1 MKNNDYHI
9 PVLLN
14 TAIEYLI
21 NPEIEAHII
30 IDGTT
35 GGGSYSE
42 KIVKS
47 INEKSTLICLDADV
61 NALEFSRKKLN
72 EYAKKIIFCKGNF
85 GKLKN
90 ILKELKIESITG
102 IVLDLGLSEYQL
114 TDEDGFSFMKDTKL
128 DMRADKEGEVKA
140 SDIINSYSK
149 TELEEVFGNF
159 GEIGNAER
167 LADVI
172 VRFRKVKRIE
182 TTFNLLEAI
191 NSEYQIGDKNKF
203 DFYAKIFQAIRIA
216 VNDELENLTSV
227 LKDSFEMIVEG
238 GRIVVVSYH
247 SLEDRIVKKFF
258 REKAFVPSV
267 SKYKNEIITKNKRLK
282 LLTKKAIVPERKE
295 ILFNSKSRSA
305 KLRCA
310 EATWK

>member
-47 INEKSTLICLDADV
+47 INEKSKLICLDADF

-72 EYAKKIIFCKGNF
+72 EYAGKIIFYNGNF
-85 GKLKN
+85 GNLKN
-90 ILKELKIESITG
+90 ILRELKIESITG

-114 TDEDGFSFMKDTKL
+114 TDEEGFSFMKDTKL
-128 DMRADKEGEVKA
+128 DMRADKKGEVDA

-149 TELEEVFGNF
+149 TELEEVFRDF

-167 LADVI
+167 LANAI
-172 VRFRKVKRIE
+172 VKFRNVKRIE
-182 TTFNLLEAI
+182 TTFNLLDAI
-191 NSEYQIGDKNKF
+191 NSEYQVGDKNKF

-227 LKDSFEMIVEG
+227 LNDSFEMIIEG

-247 SLEDRIVKKFF
+247 SLEDRIVKNFF
-258 REKAFVPSV
+258 REKSFVPSV
-267 SKYKNEIITKNKRLK
+267 SKYQKEIITKSKRLR
-282 LLTKKAIVPERKE
+282 LINKKAVVPDRKE
-295 ILFNSKSRSA
+295 IQFNSKSRSA

-310 EATWK
+310 EVTWK